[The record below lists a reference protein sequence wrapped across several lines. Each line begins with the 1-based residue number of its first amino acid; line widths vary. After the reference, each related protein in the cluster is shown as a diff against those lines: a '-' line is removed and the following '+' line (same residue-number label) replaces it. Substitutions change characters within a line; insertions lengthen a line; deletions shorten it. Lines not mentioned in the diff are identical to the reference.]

1 MISCIHNRCIVL
13 LVMCTG
19 GQGNW
24 STEGCMISGGG
35 PDSTGS
41 VTCSCNHLTNFAVQ
55 VVSECIVHVIL
66 NL

>member
-1 MISCIHNRCIVL
+1 MHCTV
-13 LVMCTG
+13 VMYTG

-24 STEGCMISGGG
+24 STEGCVTTGGG

-55 VVSECIVHVIL
+55 VVSGYTVM
-66 NL
+66 